1 MNKQVRN
8 RQGGFTLIEVMVV
21 IVILGIMAAL
31 VVPNLVGRQD
41 QAQVTAAR
49 SDIAAIGNAL
59 DLYRLDNNAYPST
72 EQGLE
77 ALVEKPSGFP
87 EPRNWRSPYLRKK
100 LPEDPWGNPYQYLSS
115 DQGFE
120 LFSYGADGQE
130 GGEGTS
136 ADIRFED
143 V

>member
-1 MNKQVRN
+1 MNTQVRN
-8 RQGGFTLIEVMVV
+8 KQGGFTLIEVMVV

-100 LPEDPWGNPYQYLSS
+100 LPKDPWGNPYQYLST

>member
-8 RQGGFTLIEVMVV
+8 KQGGFTLIEVMVV

-100 LPEDPWGNPYQYLSS
+100 LPKDPWGNPYQYLST

-130 GGEGTS
+130 GGEGSS

>member
-1 MNKQVRN
+1 MNKQVRK
-8 RQGGFTLIEVMVV
+8 RQDGFTLIEVMVV

-59 DLYRLDNNAYPST
+59 DLYRLDNNTYPST

-77 ALVEKPSGFP
+77 ALIEKPSGFP

-100 LPEDPWGNPYQYLSS
+100 LPDDPWGNPYQYLST
-115 DQGFE
+115 DRGFE
-120 LFSYGADGQE
+120 LLSYGADGQE

>member
-1 MNKQVRN
+1 
-8 RQGGFTLIEVMVV
+8 MVV

-100 LPEDPWGNPYQYLSS
+100 LPEDPWGNPYQYLST

>member
-1 MNKQVRN
+1 MNTQVRN
-8 RQGGFTLIEVMVV
+8 KQGGFTLIEVMVV

-100 LPEDPWGNPYQYLSS
+100 LPEDPWGNPYQYLST

-130 GGEGTS
+130 GGEGSS

>member
-1 MNKQVRN
+1 MNKQVLK
-8 RQGGFTLIEVMVV
+8 RQDGFTLIEVMVV

-59 DLYRLDNNAYPST
+59 DLYRLDNNTYPST

-77 ALVEKPSGFP
+77 ALIEKPSGFP

-100 LPEDPWGNPYQYLSS
+100 LPDDPWGNPYQYLST
-115 DQGFE
+115 DRGFE

>member
-1 MNKQVRN
+1 MNKQVRK
-8 RQGGFTLIEVMVV
+8 RQDGFTLIEVMVV

-59 DLYRLDNNAYPST
+59 DLYRLDNNTYPST

-77 ALVEKPSGFP
+77 ALIEKPSGFP

-100 LPEDPWGNPYQYLSS
+100 LPEDPWGNPYQYLST
-115 DQGFE
+115 DRGFE

>member
-1 MNKQVRN
+1 MNTQVRN
-8 RQGGFTLIEVMVV
+8 KQGGFTLIEVMVV

-100 LPEDPWGNPYQYLSS
+100 LPEDPWGNPSQYLST

>member
-1 MNKQVRN
+1 VNKQVRA
-8 RQGGFTLIEVMVV
+8 RQSGFTLIEVMVV

-31 VVPNLVGRQD
+31 VVPNRVGRQD

-59 DLYRLDNNAYPST
+59 DLYRLDNNFYPST

-77 ALVEKPSGFP
+77 ALIEKPSGFP

-100 LPEDPWGNPYQYLSS
+100 LPEDPWGNPYQYLST
-115 DQGFE
+115 DTGFE

>member
-1 MNKQVRN
+1 MNKQVRK
-8 RQGGFTLIEVMVV
+8 RQDGFTLIEVMVV

-59 DLYRLDNNAYPST
+59 DLYHLDNNTYPST

-77 ALVEKPSGFP
+77 ALIEKPSGFP

-100 LPEDPWGNPYQYLSS
+100 LPDDPWGNPYQYLST
-115 DQGFE
+115 DRGFE

>member
-1 MNKQVRN
+1 MNKQVRK
-8 RQGGFTLIEVMVV
+8 RQDGFTLIEVMVV

-59 DLYRLDNNAYPST
+59 DLYRLDNNTYPST

-77 ALVEKPSGFP
+77 ALIEKPSGFP

-100 LPEDPWGNPYQYLSS
+100 LPDDPWGNPYQYLST
-115 DQGFE
+115 DRGFE

>member
-100 LPEDPWGNPYQYLSS
+100 LPEDPWGNPYQYLST

>member
-1 MNKQVRN
+1 MNTQVRN
-8 RQGGFTLIEVMVV
+8 KQGGFTLIEVMVV

-100 LPEDPWGNPYQYLSS
+100 LPKDPWGNPYQYLST

-130 GGEGTS
+130 GGEGSS

>member
-1 MNKQVRN
+1 MNTQVRN
-8 RQGGFTLIEVMVV
+8 KQGGFTLIEVMVV

-100 LPEDPWGNPYQYLSS
+100 LPEDPWGNPYQYLST

>member
-1 MNKQVRN
+1 MNKQVRK
-8 RQGGFTLIEVMVV
+8 RQDGFTLIEVMVV

-59 DLYRLDNNAYPST
+59 DLYRLDNNTYPST

-77 ALVEKPSGFP
+77 ALIEKPSGFP

-100 LPEDPWGNPYQYLSS
+100 LPDDPWGNPYQYLST
-115 DQGFE
+115 DRGFE

-136 ADIRFED
+136 EDIRFED

>member
-1 MNKQVRN
+1 
-8 RQGGFTLIEVMVV
+8 MVV

-59 DLYRLDNNAYPST
+59 DLYRLDNNTYPST

-77 ALVEKPSGFP
+77 ALIEKPSGFP

-100 LPEDPWGNPYQYLSS
+100 LPEDPWGNPYQYLST
-115 DQGFE
+115 DRGFE

>member
-1 MNKQVRN
+1 MNKQVRA
-8 RQGGFTLIEVMVV
+8 RQSGFTLIEVMVV

-59 DLYRLDNNAYPST
+59 DLYRLDNNFYPST

-77 ALVEKPSGFP
+77 ALIEKPSGFP

-100 LPEDPWGNPYQYLSS
+100 LPEDPWGNPYQYLST
-115 DQGFE
+115 DTGFE